1 MISTISQS
9 SSKMRRIRQEM
20 AELSKKL
27 SFLTRPSL
35 RGDTGI
41 FSKKYFSQNY
51 PQNIEIDS
59 VFNADSESDIS
70 FELNRSFLTKY
81 CLEKVSKCTKT
92 ASRKQI
98 AQICLGWPVV
108 LGFSKKRFVRIIL
121 PCTHSRITAL
131 SHALFEVHITLG
143 LKFEVLHIYSHLH
156 IILWRNFP
164 T

>member
-1 MISTISQS
+1 MEERILNNYQYFCVLKKWVHSRIGQCVRPAVGTITLHNYIRLSWNFVHRIVSSISRS
-9 SSKMRRIRQEM
+9 SSKMRMIHQEM

-35 RGDTGI
+35 RGNTGI

-51 PQNIEIDS
+51 PQHIEIDS

-81 CLEKVSKCTKT
+81 CLKKVSKCTKT

-98 AQICLGWPVV
+98 A
-108 LGFSKKRFVRIIL
+108 
-121 PCTHSRITAL
+121 
-131 SHALFEVHITLG
+131 
-143 LKFEVLHIYSHLH
+143 
-156 IILWRNFP
+156 
-164 T
+164 

>member
-1 MISTISQS
+1 MSRS

-20 AELSKKL
+20 AELSKKF

-35 RGDTGI
+35 SGDTGI

-81 CLEKVSKCTKT
+81 CLKKV
-92 ASRKQI
+92 
-98 AQICLGWPVV
+98 
-108 LGFSKKRFVRIIL
+108 
-121 PCTHSRITAL
+121 
-131 SHALFEVHITLG
+131 
-143 LKFEVLHIYSHLH
+143 
-156 IILWRNFP
+156 
-164 T
+164 